1 MGVAQWAYPPPV
13 AVQAAAEQRADG
25 RACVTT
31 SACDPC
37 DPTDRQILHARCCS
51 GDDIHRDKATQAPCF
66 RSFPAVSEHII
77 ALHKR
82 STCPVLAH
90 ASSLL
95 GCKPILTEHI
105 RHAEQLAASLPSDAS
120 LLVVSGG
127 DGTVSE
133 VVNGLMQRPS
143 EQRPSVLII
152 PGGSGNDVARML
164 GLRRNAAD
172 VARRLRERRTVQ
184 WDVLRAE
191 LTSPLN
197 VPDVR
202 YCINVMSA
210 GITADVS
217 QVFNRSMRWLPPDLG
232 YIAAALVSFSRF
244 SPRLARLSHDGA
256 EARQRLLLAVFA
268 NSRWFG
274 SGMGVAPHAAPDDGM
289 IDLTVAGSVSPLQFV
304 GMIPTLRK
312 AREVSNPE
320 IQYLRA
326 AAGSLDA
333 ETPLPIEIDGEFS
346 GFTPLKVTVI
356 PRAITFV
363 S

>member
-1 MGVAQWAYPPPV
+1 MS
-13 AVQAAAEQRADG
+13 D
-25 RACVTT
+25 
-31 SACDPC
+31 
-37 DPTDRQILHARCCS
+37 
-51 GDDIHRDKATQAPCF
+51 
-66 RSFPAVSEHII
+66 HII
-77 ALHKR
+77 ALYKR

-90 ASSLL
+90 ASELL
-95 GCKPILTEHI
+95 GCRPIFTEHV

-133 VVNGLMQRPS
+133 VVNGLMQRAI
-143 EQRPSVLII
+143 EKRPPVLII

-164 GLRRNAAD
+164 GIRRDAAD
-172 VARRLRERRTVQ
+172 VERRILKRQTTR

-197 VPDVR
+197 EPDVR

-232 YIAAALVSFSRF
+232 YITAALVSFSRF
-244 SPRLARLSHDGA
+244 SPQLAQLSHDEA
-256 EARQRLLLAVFA
+256 EITQCLLLAVFA

-289 IDLTVAGSVSPLQFV
+289 IDLTVAGSVSPLQFL
-304 GMIPTLRK
+304 GMIPRLRK
-312 AREVSNPE
+312 ARELVNPE
-320 IQYLRA
+320 IRYLRA
-326 AAGSLDA
+326 TSGRLAS
-333 ETPLPIEIDGEFS
+333 EQPLPIEIDGEFS

-356 PRAITFV
+356 PKAITLV
-363 S
+363 I